1 MLNKVKGSLIGGLSK
16 TPQDMQLSFIQ
27 KMVSVNHNGDSDSTG
42 AITGNILG
50 AAIGYDALPEFYKKD
65 LELHDVI
72 LAVADDLWEG
82 KRR

>member
-1 MLNKVKGSLIGGLSK
+1 MK
-16 TPQDMQLSFIQ
+16 T
-27 KMVSVNHNGDSDSTG
+27 KMKQIMVPD
-42 AITGNILG
+42 
-50 AAIGYDALPEFYKKD
+50 FYRKD